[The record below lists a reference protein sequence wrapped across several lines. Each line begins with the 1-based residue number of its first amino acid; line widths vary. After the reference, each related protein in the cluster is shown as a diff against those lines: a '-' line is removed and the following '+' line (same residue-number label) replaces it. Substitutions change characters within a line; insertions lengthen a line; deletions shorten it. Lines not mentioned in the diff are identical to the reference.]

1 MAQPNIVR
9 RDKASSHPREK
20 GRLYNGI
27 VTSVRDDGRINVRIP
42 TLNVNYGP
50 VMPLNTTNT
59 SRYSKDDIVLCG
71 FTDDNNS
78 QIVVFGS
85 LSTKYDVFTP
95 TDYGISRYASPA
107 ARDADITSPSE
118 GHVIYLLD
126 SDELQIYNGT
136 EWITVIDT
144 GDSENITAST
154 ITATSASIGTLT
166 VTGPSTLNVL
176 GSTNLTASTTI
187 GLVSPTELGYLN
199 GVTSAI
205 QTQIDTKA
213 PISNPTF
220 TGTATIPTLS
230 VSGNATVTGNLT
242 VNGTTTT
249 VNSTTTTIDDPI
261 ITLGGD
267 IAPTSDDNKDR
278 GIEFRYHSGTA
289 ASVGFFGYDDS
300 AGSFT
305 FLTGATN
312 SSEVFSGT
320 RGTLETGST
329 TVRAAIAQDGIV
341 ISGRAGGT
349 SSYAITM
356 TPATLTANRT
366 ITFPNV
372 TGTVVTTGDTGS
384 VANSMLANSTIS
396 GVSLGSNLNTLTLN
410 TSGTGLSGATTYN
423 GSGAV
428 TFTVTSNATSANTV
442 SAIVARD
449 ASGNFSAGTIT
460 AGALDSSGTIS
471 TSGHIRSG
479 ATGLTDAGSVSAT
492 NWFRSTGGSGWYN
505 ATYAGGIWMSDST
518 WVRVYGTKNFYCDSE
533 LRANRYSGDG
543 TARYGSYGSISIT
556 GTKGGYAGLDNDNTA
571 STFMWTNNICGHYY
585 NNNSWN
591 WYFDR
596 GTLRLLGSSD
606 FLLSYVDN
614 NAGLPWCRGPYLQGS
629 NGWAFFNNTTGAWE
643 MGQRYAPGGQN
654 YGWYRGGL
662 IIGKTPDDAFAMKGT
677 LSVNGDISATSLPSA
692 SSLDATWQDVGSAW
706 KLSYQPWSSRKV
718 KTDIGPIGEDLNTDK
733 LLSLQ
738 VVQFKYV
745 NGHVSETDPLHDQ
758 LICGLIAEDVAQI
771 YPVVIRR
778 DRETKE
784 PQSINYQLLIP
795 PIIDLVQKLS
805 SRIDSLEERIYRLE
819 TA

>member
-9 RDKASSHPREK
+9 RDKASSHPRQQ
-20 GRLYNGI
+20 GRFYNGI
-27 VTSVRDDGRINVRIP
+27 VTSVRADGQITVKIP
-42 TLNVNYGP
+42 LLNVSYGP

-71 FTDDNNS
+71 FTDENNS

-95 TDYGISRYASPA
+95 TDYGISRYASTA

-144 GDSENITAST
+144 GNSENITAST

-205 QTQIDTKA
+205 QTQINTKA

-249 VNSTTTTIDDPI
+249 VNSTTTTVDDPI

-267 IAPTSDDNKDR
+267 TAPISNDNKDR

-320 RGTLETGST
+320 RGTLETGAT
-329 TVRAAIAQDGIV
+329 TVRAVAAQDGIV

-384 VANSMLANSTIS
+384 VINSMLANSTIS
-396 GVSLGSNLNTLTLN
+396 GVSLGSNLGTLTLS
-410 TSGTGLSGATTYN
+410 TSGTGITGSTTYN

-428 TFTVTSNATSANTV
+428 TFTVTSDATSANTV
-442 SAIVARD
+442 STLVARD

-460 AGALDSSGTIS
+460 AGALSSSGLIS
-471 TSGHIRSG
+471 TSGHIRAGS
-479 ATGLTDAGSVSAT
+479 TGLTYAGAVSAT
-492 NWFRSTGGSGWYN
+492 NWFRSTGVSGWYN
-505 ATYAGGIWMSDST
+505 ETYTGGIYMEDTT
-518 WVRVYGTKNFYCDSE
+518 WVRVYNGKNFYCPAE
-533 LRANRYSGDG
+533 LRSNRYSGDG
-543 TARYGSYGSISIT
+543 TANYGSYGSISIT
-556 GTKGGYAGLDNDNTA
+556 GTKGGYAGMDNNDTA

-718 KTDIGPIGEDLNTDK
+718 KTDIGPIGEGLNTDK

-745 NGHVSETDPLHDQ
+745 DGHVSETDPLHDQ